1 MLAPA
6 ADLRR
11 SMDTPQSFSLLWPVG
26 AARCHT
32 ELNDQCVRD
41 LELDQTLLALT
52 RSSIERSKVREIL
65 TRICTDPAVIAY
77 RQDVIEDLWRH
88 PEFRDGLDAL
98 LPSVGALDSYRSS
111 FDRKRSTFQDVTW
124 RLGELDHFVTCV
136 TGLSELFDAVGEDLR
151 AEGWR
156 TLCELIARTSEDPV
170 YKSLAGELPDMLD
183 TLRTKASVTI
193 GVNLDSQLRP
203 VAATL
208 LSVNARRFVSSTFLD
223 RLLGR
228 ERDDFKGIGP
238 LHSVPALD
246 PGPGIPGLAG
256 ARQEV
261 NPLMVPLFSDLARV
275 LDSVC
280 RPIARTLR
288 SYVTV
293 QSGFLATLNGDM
305 TFYLAALRLMKRLR
319 SDGLPVCRPCILPM
333 EERVGKF
340 REAYNLNLALQGAG
354 HQDVAE
360 PIVRNDVCMDRHHR
374 ITVLTGPNQGGKTT
388 YTQMVGLCHI
398 LAQAGL
404 WLPAAEAHI
413 SPADNIFT
421 HYPVEESQAKATG
434 RFGDEAQR
442 LAQIFKRATRHSLIL
457 LNESLSSTSPGES
470 VYLAQ
475 DISRILRRM
484 GSRAIFATHLHE
496 LAAAVPE
503 LNAEEEGAGGLVS
516 LVASRLQDGENG
528 DRRSYRILPG
538 PPMGRSYARE
548 IASKYGI
555 SYEQLARLLQQRGVL
570 DDSS

>member
-1 MLAPA
+1 
-6 ADLRR
+6 
-11 SMDTPQSFSLLWPVG
+11 MDTPQPFSLLWPTG
-26 AARCHT
+26 AARRHT
-32 ELNDQCVRD
+32 ELDTQCVRD

-52 RSSIERSKVREIL
+52 RSSIERAKVREIL

-77 RQDVIEDLWRH
+77 RQDVIEDLWDH
-88 PEFRDGLDAL
+88 AEFREGLEAL

-124 RLGELDHFVTCV
+124 RLGELDHFVSCV
-136 TGLSELFDAVGEDLR
+136 SGLNDLFEAVGEGVR

-156 TLCELIARTSEDPV
+156 TLRGLIAQTAADPV
-170 YKSLAGELPDMLD
+170 YRNLTRELPGMLD

-208 LSVNARRFVSSTFLD
+208 LSVNARRFTSSSFLD

-228 ERDDFKGIGP
+228 ETDDFKGIGP
-238 LHSVPALD
+238 LHSVPELD

-256 ARQEV
+256 GRQDV

-280 RPIARTLR
+280 RPIARILR
-288 SYVTV
+288 RYVTV
-293 QSGFLATLNGDM
+293 QSGFLATLSGDM
-305 TFYLAALRLMKRLR
+305 TFYLAALRLMERLR
-319 SDGLPVCRPCILPM
+319 GHGLPVCRPGIAPM
-333 EERVGKF
+333 DERVGEL
-340 REAYNLNLALQGAG
+340 REAYNLNLALQDAG
-354 HQDVAE
+354 QTDGTDR
-360 PIVRNDVCMDRHHR
+360 IVRNDVCMDRDHR
-374 ITVLTGPNQGGKTT
+374 ITILTGPNQGGKTT
-388 YTQMVGLCHI
+388 YTQMVGLCQI

-404 WLPAAEAHI
+404 WLPAASARV
-413 SPADNIFT
+413 SPVDNVFT
-421 HYPVEESQAKATG
+421 HYPIEESLAKATG

-442 LAQIFKRATRHSLIL
+442 LGHIFKRATRHSLIL

-484 GSRAIFATHLHE
+484 GTRAIFATHLHE
-496 LAAAVPE
+496 LAAAVPQ
-503 LNAEEEGAGGLVS
+503 LNAEADGDSGLVS
-516 LVASRLQDGENG
+516 LVASRLQDGEDG
-528 DRRSYRILPG
+528 DQRSYRVMPG

-555 SYEQLARLLQQRGVL
+555 SYEQLTTLLQERGVL
-570 DDSS
+570 DESS

>member
-1 MLAPA
+1 
-6 ADLRR
+6 
-11 SMDTPQSFSLLWPVG
+11 MDTPQPFSLLWPAG
-26 AARCHT
+26 AARGST
-32 ELNDQCVRD
+32 ELDAQCVRD
-41 LELDQTLLALT
+41 LELDQTLLGLT

-77 RQDVIEDLWRH
+77 RQDVIEDLWDH
-88 PEFRDGLDAL
+88 AAFREGLEAL

-124 RLGELDHFVTCV
+124 RLGELDHFVSCV
-136 TGLSELFDAVGEDLR
+136 SGLNDLFKAVGEGVR

-156 TLCELIARTSEDPV
+156 TLRSLIAQTADDPV
-170 YKSLAGELPDMLD
+170 YRNLTRELPGMLD

-208 LSVNARRFVSSTFLD
+208 LSVNARRFTSSSFLD

-228 ERDDFKGIGP
+228 ETDEFKGIGP
-238 LHSVPALD
+238 LHSVPKLD

-256 ARQEV
+256 GRQDV

-288 SYVTV
+288 RYVTV
-293 QSGFLATLNGDM
+293 QSGFLATLSGDM
-305 TFYLAALRLMKRLR
+305 TFYLAAIRLMERLR
-319 SDGLPVCRPCILPM
+319 GRGLPVCRPGITPM
-333 EERVGKF
+333 DERVGEL
-340 REAYNLNLALQGAG
+340 REAYNLNLALNGAG
-354 HQDVAE
+354 QKDGADR
-360 PIVRNDVCMDRHHR
+360 IVRNDVCMDRDRR
-374 ITVLTGPNQGGKTT
+374 ISILTGPNQGGKTT
-388 YTQMVGLCHI
+388 YTQMVGLCQI

-404 WLPAAEAHI
+404 WVPAADARI
-413 SPADNIFT
+413 SPVDNIFT
-421 HYPVEESQAKATG
+421 HYPIEESLAKATG

-442 LAQIFKRATRHSLIL
+442 LGQIFKRATRHSLIL
-457 LNESLSSTSPGES
+457 LNESLASTSPGES

-484 GSRAIFATHLHE
+484 GTRAIFATHLHE
-496 LAAAVPE
+496 LAAAVPQ
-503 LNAEEEGAGGLVS
+503 LNAEADGDSGLVS
-516 LVASRLQDGENG
+516 LVASRLRDGEDG
-528 DRRSYRILPG
+528 DQRSYKILPG

-555 SYEQLARLLQQRGVL
+555 SYEQLTTLLRERGVL
-570 DDSS
+570 DEPS

>member
-1 MLAPA
+1 
-6 ADLRR
+6 
-11 SMDTPQSFSLLWPVG
+11 MDTPQPFSLLWPTG
-26 AARCHT
+26 AARGST
-32 ELNDQCVRD
+32 ELDAQCVRD

-77 RQDVIEDLWRH
+77 RQDVIEDLWDH
-88 PEFRDGLDAL
+88 AAFREGLETL

-124 RLGELDHFVTCV
+124 RLGELDHFVSCV
-136 TGLSELFDAVGEDLR
+136 GGLNALFDAVGEGVR

-156 TLCELIARTSEDPV
+156 ALRGLIAQTAADPV
-170 YKSLAGELPDMLD
+170 YRNLARELPGMLD

-208 LSVNARRFVSSTFLD
+208 LSVNARRFTSSSFLD

-228 ERDDFKGIGP
+228 ETDEFKGIGP
-238 LHSVPALD
+238 LHSVPEID

-256 ARQEV
+256 GRQDV

-288 SYVTV
+288 RYVTV
-293 QSGFLATLNGDM
+293 QSGFLATLSGDM
-305 TFYLAALRLMKRLR
+305 TFYLAAIRLMERLR
-319 SDGLPVCRPCILPM
+319 GRGLPVCRPGITPM
-333 EERVGKF
+333 DERVGEL
-340 REAYNLNLALQGAG
+340 REAYNLNLALNGAG
-354 HQDVAE
+354 PKDGADR
-360 PIVRNDVCMDRHHR
+360 IVRNDVCMDRDRR
-374 ITVLTGPNQGGKTT
+374 ISILTGPNQGGKTT
-388 YTQMVGLCHI
+388 YTQMVGLCQI

-404 WLPAAEAHI
+404 WVPAADARI
-413 SPADNIFT
+413 SPVDNIFT
-421 HYPVEESQAKATG
+421 HYPIEESLAKATG

-442 LAQIFKRATRHSLIL
+442 LGQIFKRATRHSLIL
-457 LNESLSSTSPGES
+457 LNESLASTSPGES

-484 GSRAIFATHLHE
+484 GTRAIFATHLHE
-496 LAAAVPE
+496 LAAAVPQ
-503 LNAEEEGAGGLVS
+503 LNAEADGDSGLVS
-516 LVASRLQDGENG
+516 LVASRLRDGEDG
-528 DRRSYRILPG
+528 DQRSYKILPG

-555 SYEQLARLLQQRGVL
+555 SYEQLTTLLRERGVL
-570 DDSS
+570 DDES

>member
-1 MLAPA
+1 
-6 ADLRR
+6 
-11 SMDTPQSFSLLWPVG
+11 MDTPQEFSLLWPAG

-32 ELNDQCVRD
+32 ELNNQCVRD

-52 RSSIERSKVREIL
+52 RSSIERSKVGEIL
-65 TRICTDPAVIAY
+65 TRICTDPTVIAY

-88 PEFRDGLDAL
+88 PEFREGIDAL
-98 LPSVGALDSYRSS
+98 LPSLGALDSYRSS

-136 TGLSELFDAVGEDLR
+136 SGLNDLFDAVGEHLQAD
-151 AEGWR
+151 GWR
-156 TLCELIARTSEDPV
+156 TLRELIARTSENPV
-170 YKSLAGELPDMLD
+170 YRNLAAELPGMLD

-208 LSVNARRFVSSTFLD
+208 LSVNARRFVSSSFLD

-228 ERDDFKGIGP
+228 DRDEFKGIGP
-238 LHSVPALD
+238 LHSVPAID
-246 PGPGIPGLAG
+246 SGPGIPGLAG
-256 ARQEV
+256 GRQDV

-288 SYVTV
+288 SYVTI

-305 TFYLAALRLMKRLR
+305 TFYLAALRLMKRLH
-319 SDGLPVCRPCILPM
+319 SEGLPVCRPRILPVD
-333 EERVGKF
+333 ERVGTL
-340 REAYNLNLALQGAG
+340 REAYNLNLALRSSGPPG
-354 HQDVAE
+354 RTDR
-360 PIVRNDVCMDRHHR
+360 IVRNDVRMDSRHR
-374 ITVLTGPNQGGKTT
+374 ISVLTGPNQGGKTT

-413 SPADNIFT
+413 SPVDDIFT
-421 HYPVEESQAKATG
+421 HYPVEEQQVKATG

-470 VYLAQ
+470 IYLAQ
-475 DISRILRRM
+475 DIGRILRRM

-496 LAAAVPE
+496 MAAAVPQ
-503 LNAEEEGAGGLVS
+503 LNAEMDGEGGLVS

-528 DRRSYRILPG
+528 NHRSYKILPG

-555 SYEQLARLLQQRGVL
+555 SYEQLAALLEQRGVL
-570 DDSS
+570 DDPS

>member
-1 MLAPA
+1 
-6 ADLRR
+6 
-11 SMDTPQSFSLLWPVG
+11 MDTPQPFSLLWPAG
-26 AARCHT
+26 AARCYT

-41 LELDQTLLALT
+41 LELEQTLLALT
-52 RSSIERSKVREIL
+52 RSSIERSRVREVL

-77 RQDVIEDLWRH
+77 RQDVIEDLWQHEAFRH
-88 PEFRDGLDAL
+88 GLDAL

-111 FDRKRSTFQDVTW
+111 LDRKRSTFQDVTW

-136 TGLSELFDAVGEDLR
+136 SGLKDLFDGMGESLR

-156 TLCELIARTSEDPV
+156 ALRGLVAKTAADPV
-170 YKSLAGELPDMLD
+170 YRSLASELPGMLD

-193 GVNLDSQLRP
+193 GVNLDGQLRP

-208 LSVNARRFVSSTFLD
+208 LSVNARRFVSSSFLD

-228 ERDDFKGIGP
+228 ERDDFKGMGP
-238 LHSVPALD
+238 LHSVPAID

-256 ARQEV
+256 GRQEV

-288 SYVTV
+288 RYVTV
-293 QSGFLATLNGDM
+293 QSGFLATLSGDM
-305 TFYLAALRLMKRLR
+305 TFYLAALRLMERLR
-319 SDGLPVCRPCILPM
+319 GAGMPVCRPCIRPM
-333 EERVGKF
+333 DERVGKL
-340 REAYNLNLALQGAG
+340 REAYNLNLALQGTG
-354 HQDVAE
+354 PSGTAE
-360 PIVRNDVCMDRHHR
+360 RIVRNDVCMDRHHR
-374 ITVLTGPNQGGKTT
+374 ITILTGPNQGGKTT
-388 YTQMVGLCHI
+388 YTQMVGLCHV

-442 LAQIFKRATRHSLIL
+442 LAQIFKQATRHSLIL

-475 DISRILRRM
+475 DVSRILRRM

-496 LAAAVPE
+496 LAAAVPQ
-503 LNAEEEGAGGLVS
+503 LNAEAAGDGALVS
-516 LVASRLQDGENG
+516 LVASRLQDNENG
-528 DRRSYRILPG
+528 DQRSYRILPG
-538 PPMGRSYARE
+538 APMGRSYARE

-555 SYEQLARLLQQRGVL
+555 SYEQLTTLLQQRGVL
-570 DDSS
+570 DEPS

>member
-1 MLAPA
+1 
-6 ADLRR
+6 
-11 SMDTPQSFSLLWPVG
+11 MDTPQPFSLLWPTG
-26 AARCHT
+26 ASRCHT
-32 ELNDQCVRD
+32 ELDAQCVRD

-52 RSSIERSKVREIL
+52 RSSIERGKVRDIL

-77 RQDVIEDLWRH
+77 RQDIIEGLWDH
-88 PEFRDGLDAL
+88 PAFREGLEAL
-98 LPSVGALDSYRSS
+98 LPSIGALESYRSS

-136 TGLSELFDAVGEDLR
+136 SGLNDLFDAVGDGVQ

-156 TLCELIARTSEDPV
+156 TLRGFIAQTAGDPV
-170 YKSLAGELPDMLD
+170 YRNLTRELPGMLD

-208 LSVNARRFVSSTFLD
+208 LSVNARRFTSSSFID

-228 ERDDFKGIGP
+228 EGDDFKGIGP
-238 LHSVPALD
+238 LHSVPEID
-246 PGPGIPGLAG
+246 SGPGIPGLAG
-256 ARQEV
+256 GRQDV

-280 RPIARTLR
+280 RPIARILR
-288 SYVTV
+288 RYVTV
-293 QSGFLATLNGDM
+293 QSGFLATLSGDM
-305 TFYLAALRLMKRLR
+305 TFYMAAIRLMERLR
-319 SDGLPVCRPCILPM
+319 NHGLPVCRPGIAPTD
-333 EERVGKF
+333 ERVGEL

-354 HQDVAE
+354 QTGGADR
-360 PIVRNDVCMDRHHR
+360 IVRNDVCMDRDRR
-374 ITVLTGPNQGGKTT
+374 ITILTGPNQGGKTT
-388 YTQMVGLCHI
+388 YTQMVGLCQI

-404 WLPAAEAHI
+404 WLPAASARV
-413 SPADNIFT
+413 SLVDNIFT
-421 HYPVEESQAKATG
+421 HYPVEESLAKATG

-442 LAQIFKRATRHSLIL
+442 LSQIFKRATRHSLIL

-484 GSRAIFATHLHE
+484 GTRAIFATHLHE
-496 LAAAVPE
+496 LAAAVPQ
-503 LNAEEEGAGGLVS
+503 LNAEADGAGGLVS
-516 LVASRLQDGENG
+516 LVASRLWDGEDG
-528 DRRSYRILPG
+528 DQRSYKILPG

-555 SYEQLARLLQQRGVL
+555 SYEQLTTLLQERGVL
-570 DDSS
+570 DEPS

>member
-1 MLAPA
+1 
-6 ADLRR
+6 
-11 SMDTPQSFSLLWPVG
+11 MDTPQPFSLLWPAG
-26 AARCHT
+26 AARGHT

-41 LELDQTLLALT
+41 LELDQTLLAFT

-65 TRICTDPAVIAY
+65 TRLCTDPTVIAY
-77 RQDVIEDLWRH
+77 RQDVIEDLWHH
-88 PEFRDGLDAL
+88 PQFREGLDTL

-111 FDRKRSTFQDVTW
+111 FDRRRSTFQDVTW
-124 RLGELDHFVTCV
+124 RLGELDHFVSCV
-136 TGLSELFDAVGEDLR
+136 SGLNDLFDAVGEDLR

-156 TLCELIARTSEDPV
+156 TLRQLIAQTAGDPI
-170 YKSLAGELPDMLD
+170 YRNLAHELPGMLD

-208 LSVNARRFVSSTFLD
+208 ISVNARRFVSSSFLD

-228 ERDDFKGIGP
+228 ERDEFKGIGP

-256 ARQEV
+256 GRQDV

-293 QSGFLATLNGDM
+293 QSGFLATLSGDM

-319 SDGLPVCRPCILPM
+319 SEGLPVCRPCILPM
-333 EERVGKF
+333 EERVGKL
-340 REAYNLNLALQGAG
+340 REAYNLNLVLQGAG
-354 HQDVAE
+354 QPDGAAR
-360 PIVRNDVCMDRHHR
+360 IVRNDVCMDRHHR
-374 ITVLTGPNQGGKTT
+374 VTILTGPNQGGKTT

-484 GSRAIFATHLHE
+484 GSRTIFATHLHE
-496 LAAAVPE
+496 LAAAIPR
-503 LNAEEEGAGGLVS
+503 LNAEMDGAGGLVS

-528 DRRSYRILPG
+528 DPRSYKILPG
-538 PPMGRSYARE
+538 PPMGHSYARE

-555 SYEQLARLLQQRGVL
+555 GYEQLATLLQQRGVL
-570 DDSS
+570 DDPS

>member
-1 MLAPA
+1 
-6 ADLRR
+6 
-11 SMDTPQSFSLLWPVG
+11 MDTPHSFSLLWPAG
-26 AARCHT
+26 LARCHT

-52 RSSIERSKVREIL
+52 RSSIERTKVREIL
-65 TRICTDPAVIAY
+65 TRLCTEPAVISY
-77 RQDVIEDLWRH
+77 RQDVIEDLWLH
-88 PEFRDGLDAL
+88 PEFRDGLDPI
-98 LPSVGALDSYRSS
+98 LPSIAALDSYRSS

-136 TGLSELFDAVGEDLR
+136 NGLNDLFDAAGEELR

-156 TLCELIARTSEDPV
+156 NLRELIARTSEDPV
-170 YKSLAGELPDMLD
+170 YRNLARELPGMLD

-193 GVNLDSQLRP
+193 GVNLDGQLRP

-208 LSVNARRFVSSTFLD
+208 LSVNARRFVSSSFLD

-238 LHSVPALD
+238 LHSVPAID

-256 ARQEV
+256 ARQDI

-319 SDGLPVCRPCILPM
+319 GEGLPVCRPCILPM
-333 EERVGKF
+333 GERVGKL
-340 REAYNLNLALQGAG
+340 REAYNLNLALQGSRQPCGASR
-354 HQDVAE
+354 
-360 PIVRNDVCMDRHHR
+360 IVRNDVYMDRLHR
-374 ITVLTGPNQGGKTT
+374 IAVLTGPNQGGKTT
-388 YTQMVGLCHI
+388 YTQMVGLCHV

-404 WLPAAEAHI
+404 WLPASEAHI
-413 SPADNIFT
+413 SPVDNIFT
-421 HYPVEESQAKATG
+421 HYPVEEQQAKATG

-442 LAQIFKRATRHSLIL
+442 LAQIFEQATRHSLIL

-496 LAAAVPE
+496 LAAAVPR
-503 LNAEEEGAGGLVS
+503 LNAEVDGDDGLVS
-516 LVASRLQDGENG
+516 LVASRLSEGEN
-528 DRRSYRILPG
+528 DDDRSYKILPG
-538 PPMGRSYARE
+538 APMGHSYARE

-555 SYEQLARLLQQRGVL
+555 SYEQLEALLLQRGVL
-570 DDSS
+570 DEPF

>member
-1 MLAPA
+1 
-6 ADLRR
+6 
-11 SMDTPQSFSLLWPVG
+11 MDTPQPFSLLWPTG
-26 AARCHT
+26 AARGST
-32 ELNDQCVRD
+32 ELDAQCVRD

-52 RSSIERSKVREIL
+52 RSSIERSKVRDIL
-65 TRICTDPAVIAY
+65 TRICTDPVVIAY
-77 RQDVIEDLWRH
+77 RQDVIEDLWDH
-88 PEFRDGLDAL
+88 AAFREGLEAL

-124 RLGELDHFVTCV
+124 RLGELDHFVSCV
-136 TGLSELFDAVGEDLR
+136 GGLNALFDVVGEGVR

-156 TLCELIARTSEDPV
+156 TLRGLIAQTAADPV
-170 YKSLAGELPDMLD
+170 YRNLARELPGMLD

-208 LSVNARRFVSSTFLD
+208 LSVNARRFTSSSFLD

-228 ERDDFKGIGP
+228 ETDDFKGIGP
-238 LHSVPALD
+238 LHSVPELD

-256 ARQEV
+256 GRQDV

-288 SYVTV
+288 RYVTV
-293 QSGFLATLNGDM
+293 QSGFLATLSGDM
-305 TFYLAALRLMKRLR
+305 TFYLAAIRLMERLR
-319 SDGLPVCRPCILPM
+319 GHGLPVCRPGITPM
-333 EERVGKF
+333 DERVGEL
-340 REAYNLNLALQGAG
+340 REAYNLNLALNGAG
-354 HQDVAE
+354 QKDGADR
-360 PIVRNDVCMDRHHR
+360 IVRNDVCMDRDRR
-374 ITVLTGPNQGGKTT
+374 ISILTGPNQGGKTT
-388 YTQMVGLCHI
+388 YTQMVGLCQI

-404 WLPAAEAHI
+404 WVPAADARI
-413 SPADNIFT
+413 SPVDNIFT
-421 HYPVEESQAKATG
+421 HYPIEESLAKATG

-442 LAQIFKRATRHSLIL
+442 LGQIFKRATRHSLIL
-457 LNESLSSTSPGES
+457 LNESLASTSPGES

-484 GSRAIFATHLHE
+484 GTRAIFATHLHE
-496 LAAAVPE
+496 LAAAVPQ
-503 LNAEEEGAGGLVS
+503 LNAELDGDSGLVS
-516 LVASRLQDGENG
+516 LVASRLRDGEDG
-528 DRRSYRILPG
+528 DQRSYKILPG

-555 SYEQLARLLQQRGVL
+555 SYEQLTTLLRERGVL
-570 DDSS
+570 DEPS

>member
-1 MLAPA
+1 
-6 ADLRR
+6 
-11 SMDTPQSFSLLWPVG
+11 MDTPQPFSLLWPTG

-32 ELNDQCVRD
+32 ELDAQCVRD

-52 RSSIERSKVREIL
+52 RSSIERGKVRDIL

-77 RQDVIEDLWRH
+77 RQDVIEDLWDH
-88 PEFRDGLDAL
+88 PAFREGLEAL
-98 LPSVGALDSYRSS
+98 LPSIGALESYRSS

-124 RLGELDHFVTCV
+124 RLGELDHFVSCV
-136 TGLSELFDAVGEDLR
+136 SGLNDLFDAVGEGVQ

-156 TLCELIARTSEDPV
+156 TLRGFTAQTAADPV
-170 YKSLAGELPDMLD
+170 YRNLTRELPGMLD

-208 LSVNARRFVSSTFLD
+208 LSVNARRFTSSSFID

-228 ERDDFKGIGP
+228 EGDAFKGIGP
-238 LHSVPALD
+238 LHSVPEID
-246 PGPGIPGLAG
+246 SGPGIPGLAG
-256 ARQEV
+256 GRQDV

-280 RPIARTLR
+280 RPIARILR
-288 SYVTV
+288 RYVTV
-293 QSGFLATLNGDM
+293 QSGFLASLSGDM
-305 TFYLAALRLMKRLR
+305 AFYMAAIRLMERLR
-319 SDGLPVCRPCILPM
+319 NHGLPVCRPGIAPTD
-333 EERVGKF
+333 ERVGEL

-354 HQDVAE
+354 QTGGADR
-360 PIVRNDVCMDRHHR
+360 IVRNDVCMDRDSR
-374 ITVLTGPNQGGKTT
+374 ITILTGPNQGGKTT
-388 YTQMVGLCHI
+388 YTQMVGLCQI

-404 WLPAAEAHI
+404 WLPAASARV
-413 SPADNIFT
+413 SLVDNIFT
-421 HYPVEESQAKATG
+421 HYPVEESLAKATG

-442 LAQIFKRATRHSLIL
+442 LSQIFKRATRHSLIL
-457 LNESLSSTSPGES
+457 LNESLASTSPGES

-484 GSRAIFATHLHE
+484 GTRAIFATHLHE
-496 LAAAVPE
+496 LAAAVPQ
-503 LNAEEEGAGGLVS
+503 LNAETDGDSGLVS
-516 LVASRLQDGENG
+516 LVASRLQDGEDG
-528 DRRSYRILPG
+528 DQRSYKILPG

-555 SYEQLARLLQQRGVL
+555 SYEQLTTLLQERGVL
-570 DDSS
+570 DEPS

>member
-1 MLAPA
+1 
-6 ADLRR
+6 
-11 SMDTPQSFSLLWPVG
+11 MDTPQPFSLLWPVG

-65 TRICTDPAVIAY
+65 TRLCTDPAVIAY

-88 PEFRDGLDAL
+88 PEFREGLDAL
-98 LPSVGALDSYRSS
+98 LPSLTALDSYRSS
-111 FDRKRSTFQDVTW
+111 LDRKRSTFQDVTW

-136 TGLSELFDAVGEDLR
+136 NGLNDLFASVREDLR

-156 TLCELIARTSEDPV
+156 TLRELITRAVKDPV
-170 YKSLAGELPDMLD
+170 YRNLARELPGMLE

-208 LSVNARRFVSSTFLD
+208 LSVNARRFVSSSFLD

-238 LHSVPALD
+238 LHSVPAID

-256 ARQEV
+256 ARQDV

-288 SYVTV
+288 SYATV
-293 QSGFLATLNGDM
+293 QSGFLATLSGDM
-305 TFYLAALRLMKRLR
+305 TFYLAGLRLMQRLR
-319 SDGLPVCRPCILPM
+319 GEGLPVCRPGILPVD
-333 EERVGKF
+333 ERVGKL

-354 HQDVAE
+354 RPGDAD

-374 ITVLTGPNQGGKTT
+374 ISVLTGPNQGGKTI
-388 YTQMVGLCHI
+388 YTQMVGLCHV

-404 WLPAAEAHI
+404 WLPAAEAQM
-413 SPADNIFT
+413 SPVDGIFT
-421 HYPVEESQAKATG
+421 HYPVEEQQAKATG

-442 LAQIFKRATRHSLIL
+442 LAHIFKCATRHSLIL

-496 LAAAVPE
+496 LAAAVPR
-503 LNAEEEGAGGLVS
+503 LNAEADGEGGMVS

-528 DRRSYRILPG
+528 DERSYKILPG
-538 PPMGRSYARE
+538 PPMGHSYARE

-555 SYEQLARLLQQRGVL
+555 SYEQLATLLQQRGVL
-570 DDSS
+570 DDPS

>member
-1 MLAPA
+1 
-6 ADLRR
+6 
-11 SMDTPQSFSLLWPVG
+11 MDTPQPFSLLWPVG

-32 ELNDQCVRD
+32 ELSDQCVRD

-65 TRICTDPAVIAY
+65 IRLCADPAVIAY

-88 PEFRDGLDAL
+88 PEFREGLDAL
-98 LPSVGALDSYRSS
+98 FPSICALDSYRSS

-136 TGLSELFDAVGEDLR
+136 DGLNDLLETVGEDVR

-156 TLCELIARTSEDPV
+156 TLRKLITRTAKDPV
-170 YKSLAGELPDMLD
+170 YRNLARELPGMLE

-208 LSVNARRFVSSTFLD
+208 LSVNARRFVSSSFLD

-228 ERDDFKGIGP
+228 ERGDFKGIGP
-238 LHSVPALD
+238 LHSVPAID

-256 ARQEV
+256 ARQDV

-275 LDSVC
+275 LDSIC
-280 RPIARTLR
+280 RPIARSLR
-288 SYVTV
+288 SYATV
-293 QSGFLATLNGDM
+293 QSGFLATLSGDM
-305 TFYLAALRLMKRLR
+305 TFYMAGLRLMKRLR
-319 SDGLPVCRPCILPM
+319 SEGLPVCRPGIMPVD
-333 EERVGKF
+333 ERVGKL

-354 HQDVAE
+354 RHDGTDG
-360 PIVRNDVCMDRHHR
+360 IVRNDVGMDRNHR

-413 SPADNIFT
+413 SPVDNIFT
-421 HYPVEESQAKATG
+421 HYPAEEQQAKATG

-442 LAQIFKRATRHSLIL
+442 LAHIFKRATRHSLIL

-496 LAAAVPE
+496 LAAAVPL
-503 LNAEEEGAGGLVS
+503 LNAEAAGEGGLVS

-528 DRRSYRILPG
+528 DQRSYKILPG
-538 PPMGRSYARE
+538 PPMGHSYARE

-555 SYEQLARLLQQRGVL
+555 SYEQLATLLQQRGVL
-570 DDSS
+570 DEPS

>member
-1 MLAPA
+1 
-6 ADLRR
+6 
-11 SMDTPQSFSLLWPVG
+11 MDTPQPFSLLWPAGV
-26 AARCHT
+26 ARRYT
-32 ELNDQCVRD
+32 ELDVQCARD

-52 RSSIERSKVREIL
+52 RSSIERGKVREIL

-77 RQDVIEDLWRH
+77 RQDVIEDLWDH
-88 PEFRDGLDAL
+88 AAFREGLEAL

-124 RLGELDHFVTCV
+124 RLGELDHFVSCV
-136 TGLSELFDAVGEDLR
+136 GGLNALFEAVGEGVR

-156 TLCELIARTSEDPV
+156 TLRGLIAQTADDPV
-170 YKSLAGELPDMLD
+170 YRNLTRELPGMLD

-208 LSVNARRFVSSTFLD
+208 LSVNARRFTSSSFLD

-228 ERDDFKGIGP
+228 ETDEFKGIGP
-238 LHSVPALD
+238 LHSVPEID
-246 PGPGIPGLAG
+246 PGPTIPGLAG
-256 ARQEV
+256 GRQDV

-280 RPIARTLR
+280 RPIARALR
-288 SYVTV
+288 RYVTV
-293 QSGFLATLNGDM
+293 QSGFLATLSGDM
-305 TFYLAALRLMKRLR
+305 TFYLAAIRLMERLR
-319 SDGLPVCRPCILPM
+319 GHGLPVCRPGITPM
-333 EERVGKF
+333 DERVGEL
-340 REAYNLNLALQGAG
+340 REAYNLNLALNGAG
-354 HQDVAE
+354 QQDGAGR
-360 PIVRNDVCMDRHHR
+360 IVRNDVCMDRDRR
-374 ITVLTGPNQGGKTT
+374 ISILTGPNQGGKTT
-388 YTQMVGLCHI
+388 YTQMVGLCQI

-404 WLPAAEAHI
+404 WVPAADARI
-413 SPADNIFT
+413 SPVDNIFT
-421 HYPVEESQAKATG
+421 HYPIEESLAKATG

-442 LAQIFKRATRHSLIL
+442 LGQIFKRATRHSLIL

-484 GSRAIFATHLHE
+484 GTRAIFATHLHE
-496 LAAAVPE
+496 LAAAVPQ
-503 LNAEEEGAGGLVS
+503 LNAESDGDSGLVS
-516 LVASRLQDGENG
+516 LVASRLRDGEDG
-528 DRRSYRILPG
+528 DQRSYRILPG

-555 SYEQLARLLQQRGVL
+555 SYEQLTTLLRERGVL
-570 DDSS
+570 DEPS

>member
-1 MLAPA
+1 
-6 ADLRR
+6 
-11 SMDTPQSFSLLWPVG
+11 MDTPQSFSLLWPAG

-52 RSSIERSKVREIL
+52 RSSIERSKVRETL
-65 TRICTDPAVIAY
+65 TRICTDPTVIAY
-77 RQDVIEDLWRH
+77 RQDVIEDLWRY
-88 PEFRDGLDAL
+88 PEFRNGLDAL
-98 LPSVGALDSYRSS
+98 LPSVAALDSYRSS

-124 RLGELDHFVTCV
+124 RLGELDHFVSCV
-136 TGLSELFDAVGEDLR
+136 NGLNDLFDAVGDDLR

-156 TLCELIARTSEDPV
+156 TLREFTAHTAKEPV
-170 YKSLAGELPDMLD
+170 YRNLAGELPDMLD

-208 LSVNARRFVSSTFLD
+208 LSVNARRFVSSSFLD

-228 ERDDFKGIGP
+228 DRDDFKGIGP
-238 LHSVPALD
+238 LHSVPTLD

-288 SYVTV
+288 RYVTV

-305 TFYLAALRLMKRLR
+305 TFYLAALRLMKRL
-319 SDGLPVCRPCILPM
+319 SDEGLPVCRPRILPM
-333 EERVGKF
+333 DERVGKL

-354 HQDVAE
+354 QQGGADR
-360 PIVRNDVCMDRHHR
+360 IVRNDVCVDGQHR
-374 ITVLTGPNQGGKTT
+374 ITILTGPNQGGKTT

-421 HYPVEESQAKATG
+421 HYPVEETQVKATG
-434 RFGDEAQR
+434 RFGDEALR

-503 LNAEEEGAGGLVS
+503 LNAEAEGEGGLVS
-516 LVASRLQDGENG
+516 LVASRLQDGDNG
-528 DRRSYRILPG
+528 DHRSYRILPG

-555 SYEQLARLLQQRGVL
+555 SYEQLTTLLRQRGVL

>member
-1 MLAPA
+1 
-6 ADLRR
+6 
-11 SMDTPQSFSLLWPVG
+11 MDTPQPFSLLWPAG

-52 RSSIERSKVREIL
+52 RSSIERGKVREIL

-77 RQDVIEDLWRH
+77 RQDVIEDLWEH
-88 PEFRDGLDAL
+88 PEFLDGVEAL
-98 LPSVGALDSYRSS
+98 LPSIGALDSYRSS

-136 TGLSELFDAVGEDLR
+136 DGLSGLFDALGEGLR

-156 TLCELIARTSEDPV
+156 SLRKLICHTAADPV
-170 YKSLAGELPDMLD
+170 YRNLARELPGMLD

-193 GVNLDSQLRP
+193 GVNLDGQLRP

-208 LSVNARRFVSSTFLD
+208 LSVNARRFVSSSFLD

-228 ERDDFKGIGP
+228 ERGEFKGIGP
-238 LHSVPALD
+238 LHSVPAID

-256 ARQEV
+256 ARQDV

-288 SYVTV
+288 GYTTV
-293 QSGFLATLNGDM
+293 QSGFLATLGGDM

-319 SDGLPVCRPCILPM
+319 GEGLPVCRPCILPA
-333 EERVGKF
+333 EERVGKL
-340 REAYNLNLALQGAG
+340 RQAYNLNLALQGAG
-354 HQDVAE
+354 QPGLAE
-360 PIVRNDVCMDRHHR
+360 RIVRNDVCMNRRHR
-374 ITVLTGPNQGGKTT
+374 IAVLTGPNQGGKTT

-413 SPADNIFT
+413 SPVDNIFT
-421 HYPVEESQAKATG
+421 HYPVEEQQAKATG

-484 GSRAIFATHLHE
+484 GSRAVFATHLHE
-496 LAAAVPE
+496 LAAAVPR
-503 LNAEEEGAGGLVS
+503 LNAEEDGEGGLVS
-516 LVASRLQDGENG
+516 LVASRLQEGENAQQ
-528 DRRSYRILPG
+528 RSYKILPG
-538 PPMGRSYARE
+538 PPMGHSYARE

-555 SYEQLARLLQQRGVL
+555 SYEQLAALLRQRGVL
-570 DDSS
+570 DDPS